1 MEKAVRPFGKRDKIS
16 YALGDFGCNMSF
28 ALFSYLE
35 LFYTQYI
42 GLDPKIWAI
51 ILIFLKIWDGINDP
65 IMGGLMDAIKPGKKG
80 KFKTYIFYGSFVLA
94 VAGVMCF
101 LPIPN
106 APLAVKIIVCI
117 LGYLAWDTAYTVVN
131 VPYGAMS
138 AAITADSGERASLST
153 WRSIGAGIANVI
165 IMVGIPLVCMDKD
178 DNLIGMNVFIMSIVL
193 GLIGFVAFQ
202 ILVKGTTER
211 VQIETPSEEKPKFN
225 YFKAVGAFLKNRSA
239 VGVTLASIFC
249 LVTMNGL
256 ATANQI
262 LFQSFF
268 EMAQLSGLISL
279 VSYLPL
285 VGGMALIHPMVKK
298 YGKKAVATY
307 PTIFGI
313 VAGIL
318 MATLPIKPNTFGL
331 IIWIILSMMNGI
343 ATAMFSVI
351 CWAMVSDCIDYQE
364 YKTGRREEGTVYA
377 IYSLGRKLAQGFGPA
392 TITLIMVGLGYNNK
406 LKADQPFEVAN
417 NIRVMIGCVH
427 AVCALLQFLFL
438 KFIYNLD
445 KKKVAEME
453 SYFGRVPTANVV
465 GNLELAECAS
475 SDVSNEKID
484 DDITN
489 IE

>member
-42 GLDPKIWAI
+42 GLDSKIWAI
-51 ILIFLKIWDGINDP
+51 IIIFLKIWDGINDP

-165 IMVGIPLVCMDKD
+165 IMVGIPLVCMDDD
-178 DNLIGMNVFIMSIVL
+178 DNLIGINVFIMSIVL
-193 GLIGFVAFQ
+193 GVIGFVAFQ
-202 ILVKGTTER
+202 VLLKGTTER
-211 VQIETPSEEKPKFN
+211 IQIETPPEEKQKFN
-225 YFKAVGAFLKNRSA
+225 YFKAVGAFIKNRSA
-239 VGVTLASIFC
+239 VGITIASIFS
-249 LVTMNGL
+249 LVTMHGL
-256 ATANQI
+256 VTANQI

-268 EMAQLSGLISL
+268 EMAKLSGVISL
-279 VSYLPL
+279 VSYLPMAA
-285 VGGMALIHPMVKK
+285 GMALAHPMVKK
-298 YGKKAVATY
+298 YGKKEVAMI
-307 PTIFGI
+307 PMLFGI

-318 MATLPIKPNTFGL
+318 MAVLPIKPTTGGL
-331 IIWIILSMMNGI
+331 VVWMVLSMITG
-343 ATAMFSVI
+343 ASSAMFGVI

-427 AVCALLQFLFL
+427 AVCIALQFIFL
-438 KFIYNLD
+438 KFVYNLD

-465 GNLELAECAS
+465 ENLELQECAS